1 MNNVWF
7 RLVRCHFKSYC
18 DHNRVYDVSKN
29 TGPPNGK
36 QLELGELN
44 AFIVYVVSLLRLLVL
59 LMKISFE

>member
-29 TGPPNGK
+29 TDPPNGK
-36 QLELGELN
+36 QMELGELN
-44 AFIVYVVSLLRLLVL
+44 AFYSVRRLTVAIVGVTD
-59 LMKISFE
+59 ED